1 MIKLN
6 LLLKFIFVERID
18 ALNEQKERK
27 RMQILKGE
35 GKGGMRPVG

>member
-6 LLLKFIFVERID
+6 LLLKFLFAERIG

-27 RMQILKGE
+27 GV
-35 GKGGMRPVG
+35 KGGDACPVG

>member
-27 RMQILKGE
+27 RMQILKREGE
-35 GKGGMRPVG
+35 REERGH